1 MAESTKHCLKSARL
15 PKYIEVYIRLCIIY
29 LHIVPT
35 KGWDIDKKVSEKRGE
50 KMRGPESRSRWEI
63 ILDILKVTSEGE
75 GRAKKTRIMQYAYL
89 DWRNFQR
96 HFGVLQENEFIADHK
111 DPKEGTSYYLTE
123 KGIDLMGRLNAVQKM
138 LR

>member
-1 MAESTKHCLKSARL
+1 M
-15 PKYIEVYIRLCIIY
+15 PKYTKVYIGPCIIC
-29 LHIVPT
+29 LHIDPT
-35 KGWDIDKKVSEKRGE
+35 KGSGIDKKVSKKRVK
-50 KMRGPESRSRWEI
+50 KMRGAESRSRWEI

-96 HFGVLQENEFIADHK
+96 HFGFLQENEFISDHNN
-111 DPKEGTSYYLTE
+111 PKEGTSYYLTE
-123 KGIDLMGRLNAVQKM
+123 KGIDLMGRLNSVQKM

>member
-1 MAESTKHCLKSARL
+1 MAIL
-15 PKYIEVYIRLCIIY
+15 PKYIVVYIPLCIIY
-29 LHIVPT
+29 LHIVPI
-35 KGWDIDKKVSEKRGE
+35 KGWDIDKKVSEKKGE

-96 HFGVLQENEFIADHK
+96 HFGFLQENEFIGDHN

>member
-1 MAESTKHCLKSARL
+1 
-15 PKYIEVYIRLCIIY
+15 
-29 LHIVPT
+29 
-35 KGWDIDKKVSEKRGE
+35 
-50 KMRGPESRSRWEI
+50 MRGPESRSRWEI
-63 ILDILKVTSEGE
+63 ILDILKVTFEGE

-96 HFGVLQENEFIADHK
+96 HFGFLQENEFISDHNN
-111 DPKEGTSYYLTE
+111 PKEGTSYYLTE

>member
-1 MAESTKHCLKSARL
+1 M
-15 PKYIEVYIRLCIIY
+15 PKYIEVYIHPCIIC
-29 LHIVPT
+29 LHIYPT
-35 KGWDIDKKVSEKRGE
+35 KGSGIDKKVSKKRVK

-63 ILDILKVTSEGE
+63 ILDILKVTFEGE

-96 HFGVLQENEFIADHK
+96 HFGFLQENGFISDHN